1 MTRLYKEPLIHFLVL
16 SGALF
21 ILFNLLGGD
30 EEIPPDGSQPQEGM
44 APRLI
49 SKQIIVSSG
58 RIESLIAQFTK
69 TWQRA
74 PTAQEQQGLIDE
86 FVREEV
92 MYRQALKLEL
102 DRDDPMVRRRM
113 RQKLEFFTEDIL
125 TLAKPTDE
133 ALAAYLEANPDP
145 YRQDSKFTFKQ
156 VYLNTQNRAET
167 IEADVS
173 SLLAELRA
181 AGASADIREAGDRLM
196 LEQEFQAT
204 SQFEIER
211 LFGQEFAKGLP
222 SVETGSWQGPVR
234 SGFGVHLVFIS
245 ERIDGRL
252 PPLSEVREA
261 VARDWS
267 NAKREE
273 SNEAIYDNWR
283 AEYEVSI
290 EEAST
295 PKEDT
300 ER

>member
-1 MTRLYKEPLIHFLVL
+1 
-16 SGALF
+16 
-21 ILFNLLGGD
+21 
-30 EEIPPDGSQPQEGM
+30 
-44 APRLI
+44 
-49 SKQIIVSSG
+49 
-58 RIESLIAQFTK
+58 
-69 TWQRA
+69 
-74 PTAQEQQGLIDE
+74 
-86 FVREEV
+86 
-92 MYRQALKLEL
+92 
-102 DRDDPMVRRRM
+102 
-113 RQKLEFFTEDIL
+113 
-125 TLAKPTDE
+125 
-133 ALAAYLEANPDP
+133 
-145 YRQDSKFTFKQ
+145 
-156 VYLNTQNRAET
+156 
-167 IEADVS
+167 
-173 SLLAELRA
+173 
-181 AGASADIREAGDRLM
+181 
-196 LEQEFQAT
+196 

-245 ERIDGRL
+245 DRIDGRL
-252 PPLSEVREA
+252 PPLSDVREA